1 MMSVRNFCEEYGPF
15 RKRQNF
21 LCRSGGRGVGVGSE
35 DDPDHNISQAGLTMR
50 RPPPNPEPD

>member
-50 RPPPNPEPD
+50 RPPPQP